1 MRRPAAVADAALLL
15 IAFQRIA
22 RAEPQKTPPH
32 LLRWCRLLATAKTR
46 SQPKQVFV
54 AASAT
59 QSSSLSVLALIL
71 SCTCPALHS
80 YTGIGSARIAGHPAR
95 APVAQSWSSQ
105 SLESL
110 AQSFG
115 FDEPRDAVLLSAA
128 ESRLGCSA
136 FCR

>member
-1 MRRPAAVADAALLL
+1 MMRRPAAVADALLLLL

-22 RAEPQKTPPH
+22 RAGAAEDAPTSSTVVPPSGH
-32 LLRWCRLLATAKTR
+32 GKDALAAEAGLRGGVGDPELVFIGVGAHFELYLLC
-46 SQPKQVFV
+46 
-54 AASAT
+54 
-59 QSSSLSVLALIL
+59 
-71 SCTCPALHS
+71 

-115 FDEPRDAVLLSAA
+115 FDEPRSAVLCPL
-128 ESRLGCSA
+128 LKVG
-136 FCR
+136 